1 MMKMKKLATGFLAAA
16 MMLSVSN
23 AVFASDT
30 ISYTDCGSV
39 TITKVYEAENG
50 GTTSPA
56 ETFGFTIERTS
67 VTDAAEG
74 ITSANMPVAT
84 IGSVSYA
91 AGDAGSATAK
101 AKDITITLPQYTSV
115 GVYTYTIKETAGNTA
130 GVTYYGNDILL
141 KVTVIEQNGK
151 VRVAAVHTESP
162 VDIAN
167 GQGKKSDTF
176 PNTYSA
182 GKLNVKKTVT
192 GNLGDQSKDFKVTVT
207 FTAPQGKTVNEAIS
221 YIDGGSPKTIPT
233 TAWKNGVATA
243 EIELKHDETVTFTN
257 IPYGVTYTVVEDD
270 YTAEGYEAAAYS
282 FNDANKTIDSA
293 QDTVT
298 ITNEKN
304 GMIDTGIYMDSLPYV
319 LALALIFGFGAVLF
333 IRRRRVSE

>member
-1 MMKMKKLATGFLAAA
+1 MMKMKKLATGFLVAA

-23 AVFASDT
+23 AVFAAGST
-30 ISYTDCGSV
+30 SYDDCGSV

-56 ETFGFTIERTS
+56 ETFHFTIERTS

-74 ITSANMPVAT
+74 ITAANMPVAT

-91 AGDAGSATAK
+91 AGEAGSTTK
-101 AKDITITLPQYTSV
+101 AKDITITLPEYTSV
-115 GVYTYTIKETAGNTA
+115 GVYTYTIKETAGSTA

-151 VRVAAVHTESP
+151 VRVAAVHTETP
-162 VDIAN
+162 VDTGNA
-167 GQGKKSDTF
+167 QGKKSDTF
-176 PNTYSA
+176 SNTYSA
-182 GKLNVKKTVT
+182 GKLSVKKTVT

-207 FTAPQGKTVNEAIS
+207 FAAPEGKTVNEAIS
-221 YIDGGSPKTIPT
+221 YIDGGSEKTIPT
-233 TAWKNGVATA
+233 TAWEDGVATA

-257 IPYGVTYTVVEDD
+257 IPYGVTYTVVEDN
-270 YTAEGYEAAAYS
+270 YTTEGYNAADYS
-282 FNDANKTIDSA
+282 FDDANKTIDSA

>member
-1 MMKMKKLATGFLAAA
+1 MMKMKKLATGFLTAA
-16 MMLSVSN
+16 MMLSASN

-30 ISYTDCGSV
+30 ISYTDCDSV
-39 TITKVYEAENG
+39 TITKVYEAENE

-56 ETFGFTIERTS
+56 ETFHFTIERTS

-74 ITSANMPVAT
+74 ITAANMPAAT

-91 AGDAGSATAK
+91 AGEAGSTTK
-101 AKDITITLPQYTSV
+101 AKDITITLPEYTSV
-115 GVYTYTIKETAGNTA
+115 GVYTYTIKETAGSTA
-130 GVTYYGNDILL
+130 GVTYYGSDILL

-176 PNTYSA
+176 SNKYSA

-207 FTAPQGKTVNEAIS
+207 FAAPQGKTVNEAIS
-221 YIDGGSPKTIPT
+221 YIDGGSTKTIPT
-233 TAWKNGVATA
+233 TAWKDGVAKA
-243 EIELKHDETVTFTN
+243 EIELRHDETVTFTN

-270 YTAEGYEAAAYS
+270 YTAEGYQAAAYS
-282 FNDANKTIDSA
+282 FDDTNKTIDSA

>member
-1 MMKMKKLATGFLAAA
+1 MKMKKLATGFLAAA

-30 ISYTDCGSV
+30 ISYTDCDSV
-39 TITKVYEAENG
+39 TITKVYEAENE

-56 ETFGFTIERTS
+56 ETFHFTIERTS

-74 ITSANMPVAT
+74 ITVANMPAAT

-91 AGDAGSATAK
+91 AGEAGSATK
-101 AKDITITLPQYTSV
+101 AKDITITLPEYTSV
-115 GVYTYTIKETAGNTA
+115 GVYTYTIKETAGSTA

-162 VDIAN
+162 VDTGN
-167 GQGKKSDTF
+167 VQGKKSDTF
-176 PNTYSA
+176 PNKYSA
-182 GKLNVKKTVT
+182 GKLSVKKTVT

-207 FTAPQGKTVNEAIS
+207 FAAPEGKTVNEAIS
-221 YIDGGSPKTIPT
+221 YIDGGSTKTIST
-233 TAWKNGVATA
+233 TAWENGVATA
-243 EIELKHDETVTFTN
+243 ELELKHDETVTFTN

-270 YTAEGYEAAAYS
+270 YTAEGYKAAAYS
-282 FNDANKTIDSA
+282 FEDTDKTIDSA

-319 LALALIFGFGAVLF
+319 LTLALIFGFGAVLF